1 MDFKSA
7 DELFKLQ
14 PQMTVEEAKNK
25 LRSYA
30 WTSKMEYLATIQ
42 NIKRWVPDEEDVSK
56 YIDEIDENT
65 IHDHEVYTMFSTIYK
80 TCINKLEPYKEVEY
94 KLDED
99 IIYDWSGRKKI
110 LMEVL
115 DLFKALNY
123 NCKIRKVIAYN
134 EESEDEASEW
144 KLCISVTT
152 TRTRKICLNIDI

>member
-7 DELFKLQ
+7 DELFKHQ
-14 PQMTVEEAKNK
+14 PQMTVEEAKKK

-30 WTSKMEYLATIQ
+30 STSELYLAELCH
-42 NIKRWVPDEEDVSK
+42 IKRWIPDKDVSK

-65 IHDHEVYTMFSTIYK
+65 QRVHEVYTMFSTIYK

-123 NCKIRKVIAYN
+123 NCKIRNVIAYI
-134 EESEDEASEW
+134 EEIEDEVSEW

>member
-7 DELFKLQ
+7 DELFKPQ
-14 PQMTVEEAKNK
+14 PQMTVKEAKKK

-30 WTSKMEYLATIQ
+30 WTSELYLGEIS
-42 NIKRWVPDEEDVSK
+42 NIKMWVPDEDVSK
-56 YIDEIDENT
+56 YMDKIDENK

-115 DLFKALNY
+115 DLFNALKY
-123 NCKIRKVIAYN
+123 NCKIRKVIAYS
-134 EESEDEASEW
+134 EESEDEESEW
-144 KLCISVTT
+144 KLYIST
-152 TRTRKICLNIDI
+152 TRKICLNIDI

>member
-7 DELFKLQ
+7 DELFKPQ
-14 PQMTVEEAKNK
+14 PQMTVEEAKKK

-30 WTSKMEYLATIQ
+30 WSSDTYLSEIR
-42 NIKRWVPDEEDVSK
+42 NIKMWVPDEDVSK
-56 YIDEIDENT
+56 YMDKIDENT

-115 DLFKALNY
+115 DLFNALKY

-152 TRTRKICLNIDI
+152 TRKICLNIDGIITL

>member
-7 DELFKLQ
+7 DELFKPQ
-14 PQMTVEEAKNK
+14 TQMTVEEAKKK
-25 LRSYA
+25 LESYA
-30 WTSKMEYLATIQ
+30 WTSEMEYLATIR
-42 NIKRWVPDEEDVSK
+42 NIKMWVPDEEVSK

-65 IHDHEVYTMFSTIYK
+65 TRVHEIYTMFSTIYK
-80 TCINKLEPYKEVEY
+80 TCINKLEPYREVEY

-115 DLFKALNY
+115 DLFKALKY
-123 NCKIRKVIAYN
+123 NCKIRKVIAYS
-134 EESEDEASEW
+134 EGSEDEASEW

-152 TRTRKICLNIDI
+152 SRTRKICLNIDI